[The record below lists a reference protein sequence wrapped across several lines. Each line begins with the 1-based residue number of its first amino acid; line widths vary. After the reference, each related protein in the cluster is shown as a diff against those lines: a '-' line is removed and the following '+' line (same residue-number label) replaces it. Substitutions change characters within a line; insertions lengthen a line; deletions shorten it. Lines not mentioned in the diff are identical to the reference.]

1 MTAAAGLRA
10 LGGCVAAGIL
20 VGVVVAGLGSRA
32 VMRLLAVADPEARGI
47 VTENGNVVG
56 DITFEGTA
64 SLIGFVGIPF
74 GLVAG
79 LVVFA
84 VRRWLPSRFVW
95 RGLVLSVVLL
105 GLFGGAVIDADNVD
119 FLFLDPTG
127 LAVAL
132 FGLLFFAAGYA
143 LPWLAD
149 RWGPGVP
156 RFLFRMDAT
165 VVGGVIIAA
174 VVVFGLVQVGR
185 EIAALV

>member
-1 MTAAAGLRA
+1 
-10 LGGCVAAGIL
+10 
-20 VGVVVAGLGSRA
+20 
-32 VMRLLAVADPEARGI
+32 MRLLALADPDAAGI

-56 DITFEGTA
+56 DITFGGTA
-64 SLIGFVGIPF
+64 ALLVFVGLPF

-84 VRRWLPSRFVW
+84 VRRWLPSRSVW
-95 RGLVLSVVLL
+95 RGLLLSFVLL

-143 LPWLAD
+143 LAWLAE

-156 RFLFRMDAT
+156 RFLYRGDAT

-185 EIAALV
+185 DIAALL